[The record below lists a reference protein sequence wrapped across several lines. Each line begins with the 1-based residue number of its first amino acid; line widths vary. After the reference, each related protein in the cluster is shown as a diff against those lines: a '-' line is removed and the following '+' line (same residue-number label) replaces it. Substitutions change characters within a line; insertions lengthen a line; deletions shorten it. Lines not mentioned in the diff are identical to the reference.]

1 MNSCEPIREMLVLY
15 AEGAL
20 ETDDVR
26 RIEAHLAHCAACGG
40 EAAQI
45 GRIRGWLTDPEL
57 FGPTQDLAWQLL
69 PKKLARQAVAEQRSW
84 WRSLTGFRAPRWALG
99 AAAVAVLAG
108 GLIWTLRSPSPPT
121 PVVQTGPVAT
131 GNEAFLDRVR
141 TAYAREATAQYLAGC
156 QDLLV
161 NLVSAE
167 KRCEGELL
175 DVSLEVDRARQLLRQ
190 KRLLNTELTQPDV
203 ARARN
208 LCDDLEHFL
217 QNLSSSEKCETSD
230 SIRNMERYIEKE
242 QLLLRINVVQ
252 SGIS

>member
-1 MNSCEPIREMLVLY
+1 MNSCKPIREMLVFY

-20 ETDDVR
+20 ETEDVR
-26 RIEAHLAHCAACGG
+26 RVEEHLAHCAVCAG

-45 GRIRGWLTDPEL
+45 GRLRGWLTDPDL

-69 PKKLARQAVAEQRSW
+69 PEKLARQAARGQKPWS
-84 WRSLTGFRAPRWALG
+84 SLAGFRAPRWALG
-99 AAAVAVLAG
+99 AAAVALLAA
-108 GLIWTLRSPSPPT
+108 GLIWTLRNPAPPT
-121 PVVQTGPVAT
+121 PAAQTGPVAS
-131 GNEAFLDRVR
+131 GNEAFLDKVR
-141 TAYAREATAQYLAGC
+141 IAYAREATAQYLAGC

-190 KRLLNTELTQPDV
+190 KRLLNTELNQPDV

-208 LCDDLEHFL
+208 LCDDLEYFL